1 MSFGAYHTIP
11 FTKMHGTGNDYIY
24 IDASRVSVD
33 NPSALARR
41 MSDRHFGVG
50 SDGLVLI
57 LPSQTCDVAMR
68 MFNADGTES
77 EMCGNASRCVG
88 KYVYEHGWV
97 SDTHLTLETL
107 GGRKHLELTVRD
119 GKVTDVCVD
128 MGAPVLEPSRI
139 PALFHGDRVIS
150 APLRIHGVEYAVTC
164 VSMGNPHAVVF
175 VEDVPG
181 VDVSWIGPEFEHH
194 IAFPQRVNAE
204 FATVIHPGLIQMRVW
219 ERGAGET
226 LACGTGACATLV
238 AGVLNGVCGRQATIR
253 LSGGD
258 LLVEWRESDNHVYM
272 TGNAVTV
279 FEGTYWT
286 ESLINGDGSG
296 E

>member
-1 MSFGAYHTIP
+1 MI
-11 FTKMHGTGNDYIY
+11 NIY

-107 GGRKHLELTVRD
+107 GGR
-119 GKVTDVCVD
+119 
-128 MGAPVLEPSRI
+128 SI
-139 PALFHGDRVIS
+139 W
-150 APLRIHGVEYAVTC
+150 
-164 VSMGNPHAVVF
+164 N
-175 VEDVPG
+175 
-181 VDVSWIGPEFEHH
+181 
-194 IAFPQRVNAE
+194 
-204 FATVIHPGLIQMRVW
+204 
-219 ERGAGET
+219 
-226 LACGTGACATLV
+226 
-238 AGVLNGVCGRQATIR
+238 
-253 LSGGD
+253 
-258 LLVEWRESDNHVYM
+258 
-272 TGNAVTV
+272 
-279 FEGTYWT
+279 
-286 ESLINGDGSG
+286 
-296 E
+296 